1 MMQQY
6 DDALT
11 AVSFLYKNELKM
23 ETKCLIPCSFT
34 EFQVK
39 TSLKSLRLRKLLD

>member
-39 TSLKSLRLRKLLD
+39 KCR